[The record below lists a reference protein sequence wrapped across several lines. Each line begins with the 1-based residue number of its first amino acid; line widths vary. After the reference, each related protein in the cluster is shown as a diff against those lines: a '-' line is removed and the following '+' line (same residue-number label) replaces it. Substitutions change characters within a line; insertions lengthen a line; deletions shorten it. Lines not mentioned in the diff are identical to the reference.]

1 MNSGTP
7 LARGAKALALAV
19 LCGFT
24 ASCAPASRADAA
36 YAGAV
41 PGKPVYRSEAIA
53 GLVTQVMHAQSI
65 PGAVLSVAIGDHAY
79 DEAFGVA
86 RVGER
91 HGKALSKTLFH
102 LGSLTKSFTAAGVL
116 ALVQDGRVALDAPV
130 ARYLPEY
137 PLGRRITV
145 RELLNQTSG
154 VPNYLS
160 RPEVDRALRLH
171 RSLNVVQL
179 IERLPLAFA
188 PGSRWEYSNS
198 NYVLLAALIE
208 RVTHRSYED
217 YVRTRL
223 VERCGLHS
231 TFLPQQRTPADVA
244 WGYTVKS
251 GAIVREPEVPAGLL
265 LGAGGIVA
273 NARDVTRWERC
284 VAHGALQPQLVRE
297 MFAAPANASHDR
309 FAYGMGWIRTD
320 IGGLPAWWHN
330 GLEPGFASVM
340 IMIPSKHIALAVLL
354 NSDAID
360 AAPLGL
366 EVARI
371 MLTDDTP
378 KKDSNG

>member
-1 MNSGTP
+1 MNSGAP
-7 LARGAKALALAV
+7 LMRAAKALALTVSCA
-19 LCGFT
+19 GA
-24 ASCAPASRADAA
+24 ASCSPANHAGAA
-36 YAGAV
+36 YAATAQGN
-41 PGKPVYRSEAIA
+41 PVYRSEAIA
-53 GLVTQVMHAQSI
+53 GVVTQVMRARSI
-65 PGAVLSVAIGDHAY
+65 PGAVVSIAIGDHAY

-91 HGKALSKTLFH
+91 RGKTLPKTLFH

-116 ALVQDGRVALDAPV
+116 ALAQDGRIALDAPV
-130 ARYLPEY
+130 AHYLPEY
-137 PLGRRITV
+137 TLGRRITV

-154 VPNYLS
+154 IPNYLG

-171 RSLNVVQL
+171 RPLNVVQL

-188 PGSRWEYSNS
+188 PGARWEYSNS

-208 RVTHRSYED
+208 RTSHRSYED

-223 VERCGLHS
+223 VDRCGLHS
-231 TFLPQQRTPADVA
+231 TFMPEQHTPADVA

-251 GAIVREPEVPAGLL
+251 GAIVREPEVPSALL

-297 MFAAPANASHDR
+297 MFAPSDASPNR
-309 FAYGMGWIRTD
+309 FAYGMGWIKTD

-354 NSDAID
+354 NSDVID

-371 MLTDDTP
+371 MLTGDMP
-378 KKDSNG
+378 KKDSDA